1 MKRFAAFIL
10 AAVTVFSMAG
20 CSESNSSTAGTD
32 ISAAPQISSR
42 RSVESRIDSSSDPC
56 TEPAS
61 LEMTDGQEL
70 VELLKYTDFYFN
82 AKSEVLDEEK
92 QLWTVYEGSIT
103 DDATNKKLYDMLCK
117 FIKTSEIPF
126 EENLDPAIGRPLL
139 DLTKIKSSQNET
151 YSLNLGTVRQYDE
164 EIDVYILS
172 GLHSSHY
179 LNPSEQDKQAFE
191 QLIKKGVESPEN
203 IINESGGEKLTPA
216 PTTINDLVNYR
227 ITSFEYSAKFIKEN
241 REAERRSYYEGK
253 IDSFSIK
260 KNIFNTICKII
271 NTQKIDNDDV
281 AKKLPTGQRC
291 ATEKEPVITLTNAS
305 GGEFN
310 LYKGT
315 AYAASNNSSG
325 QPVWVIISPNG
336 KRDFFTYDEQQAKQ
350 LNDLVQQGVCRTENF
365 IKDEYSGSKT
375 PDPSKKLTAKDLAY
389 ISVRTSYSEGSHIA
403 GYYVSKKGE
412 LFDFNFSDIEGSG
425 RMPFQQWLVKQIEIH
440 SQTADPACT
449 VDINALNKGLE
460 YAAKIDPNAKVTEE
474 SKMFDYGQTTAYAMV
489 DGKFVMLWSKG
500 DNDVTVE
507 DKNVPKATE
516 AFNEAVRPLKSYD
529 D

>member
-10 AAVTVFSMAG
+10 AAVTLFSMAG

-42 RSVESRIDSSSDPC
+42 RSTDSRIDSSDPY

-70 VELLKYTDFYFN
+70 AELLKYTDFYFN

-117 FIKTSEIPF
+117 FIRTSEIPF

-139 DLTKIKSSQNET
+139 DLIKIKSSRNET
-151 YSLNLGTVRQYDE
+151 YSVNLGTVKQYDE

-172 GLHSSHY
+172 GAHSSHY

-191 QLIKKGVESPEN
+191 QLIKKSVESPEN

-241 REAERRSYYEGK
+241 REAERRSYYEG
-253 IDSFSIK
+253 SVEHFSYK
-260 KNIFNTICKII
+260 KDIYSAIYNIVTKHKPES
-271 NTQKIDNDDV
+271 TTVKQKLSNGDGCDLEN
-281 AKKLPTGQRC
+281 
-291 ATEKEPVITLTNAS
+291 EPVITLTNTE
-305 GGEFN
+305 GGKYT
-310 LYKGT
+310 LCKGT
-315 AYAASNNSSG
+315 IYMNADKSSTL
-325 QPVWVIISPNG
+325 PFCVITSPDG
-336 KRDFFTYDEQQAKQ
+336 KKHYYKLYDQDLKQ
-350 LNDLVQQGVCRTENF
+350 LTESIQAGICNAKNF
-365 IKDEYSGSKT
+365 IRDEYCGNKT

-412 LFDFNFSDIEGSG
+412 LFDFNFSDIEGSS

-440 SQTADPACT
+440 SQTADPACK

-474 SKMFDYGQTTAYAMV
+474 NKMFDYGQNTAYAIV

-500 DNDVTVE
+500 DNDVTIE

>member
-1 MKRFAAFIL
+1 MIL
-10 AAVTVFSMAG
+10 AAALVLSMAG
-20 CSESNSSTAGTD
+20 CGESKAGTD

-42 RSVESRIDSSSDPC
+42 RSTDSSSDPY

-70 VELLKYTDFYFN
+70 VELLKYTDFYYT
-82 AKSEVLDEEK
+82 AKTEELDEEK

-139 DLTKIKSSQNET
+139 DLTKIKSSRNET
-151 YSLNLGTVRQYDE
+151 YSLNLGTVKQYDE
-164 EIDVYILS
+164 EINVYILS
-172 GLHSSHY
+172 GRHSSHY
-179 LNPSEQDKQAFE
+179 LNPSEQDKQTFE

-216 PTTINDLVNYR
+216 PTTIDNLANYR
-227 ITSFEYSAKFIKEN
+227 ITSFEYSAKVIKEIPA
-241 REAERRSYYEGK
+241 AERRSCYEGK
-253 IDSFSIK
+253 IDDFSVK
-260 KNIFNTICKII
+260 KNIFNAIRNLITTKKI
-271 NTQKIDNDDV
+271 DDV
-281 AKKLPTGQRC
+281 AKKLPTGTKC
-291 ATEKEPVITLTNAS
+291 ALESEPVVTLTNID
-305 GGEFN
+305 GGEFK

-315 AYAASNNSSG
+315 CYAASNNSSG
-325 QPVWVIISPNG
+325 QPVWVILTPNG
-336 KRDFFTYDEQQAKQ
+336 KKNYFEYDEQEMKM
-350 LNDLVQQGVCRTENF
+350 LTELVQSGVCTPKNY

-389 ISVRTSYSEGSHIA
+389 ISVRTNYAEVSHIA

-449 VDINALNKGLE
+449 VDVNALNKGLE
-460 YAAKIDPNAKVTEE
+460 YAAKIDPNAKVTKEN
-474 SKMFDYGQTTAYAMV
+474 KMFDYGQNTAYAIV
-489 DGKFVMLWSKG
+489 DGKFVMLWSNG
-500 DNDVTVE
+500 DNDYTVE
-507 DKNVPKATE
+507 DKYAPKATE
-516 AFNEAVRPLKSYD
+516 AFNEALRVLNRCD

>member
-1 MKRFAAFIL
+1 MKRSAAMIL
-10 AAVTVFSMAG
+10 AAALVLSMAG
-20 CSESNSSTAGTD
+20 CGESKAGTD

-42 RSVESRIDSSSDPC
+42 RSTDSSSDPY
-56 TEPAS
+56 TKPAS

-139 DLTKIKSSQNET
+139 DLTKIKSSRNET
-151 YSLNLGTVRQYDE
+151 YSINLGTVKQYDE

-172 GLHSSHY
+172 GAHSSHY

-241 REAERRSYYEGK
+241 REAERRSCYEGK
-253 IDSFSIK
+253 VDSFSIK
-260 KNIFNTICKII
+260 KDIFNTICKII

-281 AKKLPTGQRC
+281 AKKLPTGQKC
-291 ATEKEPVITLTNAS
+291 ATEKEPVVTLTNAA

-389 ISVRTSYSEGSHIA
+389 INLRTNYAEGTHIT
-403 GYYVSKKGE
+403 GYYVSKNGE
-412 LFDFNFSDIEGSG
+412 LFRFDFSELERKYTDFND
-425 RMPFQQWLVKQIEIH
+425 WLLKQIEIH

-449 VDINALNKGLE
+449 VDVNALNKGLE

-474 SKMFDYGQTTAYAMV
+474 NKMFDYGQNTAYAIV

-516 AFNEAVRPLKSYD
+516 AFNEAVRPLESYD